1 MDDEHDSDESR
12 GAFAA
17 LEAALLAAAARAL
30 LRLGSLGPKTV
41 NKGAVFLQR
50 DLAAVE
56 SEHRDKID
64 RAIRR
69 DIQGAMILSA
79 LDDLKGAFAEVPKG
93 NAEEAIASAKKA
105 AGTAYGAAI
114 GDTGIFSRNMR
125 RSAVTGYQAAA
136 AKARGRVAVVGYD
149 RAMEEAVTELARQGL
164 TAYTY
169 ERKGPNGK
177 QTVKVPV
184 DVGIRRAIHN
194 SGKQHQMEQML
205 RLAERT
211 GANLV
216 EVSWTG
222 NPRESHHKWEGKIYQ
237 LKGSGPYP
245 NFYRVCKVGDKV
257 DGIGGYNCG
266 HKATIYHEGGPRR
279 FSDPLE
285 GTGYTAEEASRLTSQ
300 QARLENEVRKE
311 KRVAEV
317 LEANGMDSTE
327 ARHRVR
333 MRQKQLRELIAE
345 HPKVLKRRSWRE
357 SIYEK
362 ARKEAGALGVV
373 HLDKVQVTSLA
384 DGIMANMKQPIGI
397 EIDELTPCLRRASDG
412 KIVKT
417 SVKDV
422 EKGSSVLKD
431 GLWEFDWK
439 LQARKSDRVLALFA
453 DGDDRG
459 QGLAAIRDTPEVSAV
474 TLDLA
479 ESAPWNSKHNK
490 KVEGQEYIG
499 VGGHLFAIAVRESY
513 ALGYNG
519 FVAFTAK
526 TRLIDY
532 YASEFGATQILGTA
546 NMYID
551 EIAARRLYERYFRND

>member
-17 LEAALLAAAARAL
+17 LEAALLATAARAL
-30 LRLGSLGPKTV
+30 LRLGSLGPKAV
-41 NKGAVFLQR
+41 NKEAVALQR
-50 DLAAVE
+50 ALASVE
-56 SEHRDKID
+56 SEHSGKID

-69 DIQGAMILSA
+69 DVQGAMILSA
-79 LDDLKGAFAEVPKG
+79 LDDLKGAFFEVPKG

-105 AGTAYGAAI
+105 AGKAYRAAI

-125 RSAVTGYQAAA
+125 RSAVTGYHEAA
-136 AKARGRVAVVGYD
+136 AKARSRVAVVGYD
-149 RAMEEAVTELARQGL
+149 QAMQEAVTELARKGL

-177 QTVKVPV
+177 QTVNVPV

-216 EVSWTG
+216 EVSWTS
-222 NPRESHHKWEGKIYQ
+222 NPRDSHHKWEGKIYQ

-245 NFYRVCKVGDKV
+245 NFYRACKVGDKV

-317 LEANGMDSTE
+317 LEANGLDSSD
-327 ARHRVR
+327 ARRRVR

-345 HPKVLKRRSWRE
+345 HPKVLKRRNWRE

-362 ARKEAGALGVV
+362 ARKEAGAMGIV
-373 HLDKVQVTSLA
+373 HLDDASAAKVRGDA
-384 DGIMANMKQPIGI
+384 R
-397 EIDELTPCLRRASDG
+397 RRAKVTAEARAEWQARTLEDLSINAG
-412 KIVKT
+412 SQRKHIVGTDAYRRK
-417 SVKDV
+417 V
-422 EKGSSVLKD
+422 EKVRKEGFRAPSRVTIPVEECERLVRECA
-431 GLWEFDWK
+431 GTGHPLTDWK
-439 LQARKSDRVLALFA
+439 GEWSHKEVCSTDSVVGYYVDR
-453 DGDDRG
+453 
-459 QGLAAIRDTPEVSAV
+459 
-474 TLDLA
+474 
-479 ESAPWNSKHNK
+479 
-490 KVEGQEYIG
+490 EG
-499 VGGHLFAIAVRESY
+499 RESR
-513 ALGYNG
+513 
-519 FVAFTAK
+519 T
-526 TRLIDY
+526 
-532 YASEFGATQILGTA
+532 
-546 NMYID
+546 
-551 EIAARRLYERYFRND
+551 RYFTIHYGKNGTHIVPAKDEGSLFDDD